1 MTQQII
7 KIAKKVISTEING
20 LEILSKKID
29 KNFVKAVNIIKKT
42 NGKII
47 VTGVGKS

>member
-20 LEILSKKID
+20 LEILSKKLIRFFILNMSLND
-29 KNFVKAVNIIKKT
+29 IKEE
-42 NGKII
+42 
-47 VTGVGKS
+47 